1 MEKEVYEPQE
11 LDFVLPEAVRELF
24 PLELEF
30 KGCETEK
37 DIIKKVN
44 EHFNVMFPEN
54 EVTFRYMDE
63 KEKDDIRKT
72 YCELVEKDLPQAEE
86 ALTEAVNTA
95 KSIKSSAESRLQSVR
110 KQISDL
116 AAEVND
122 GTVQKKLPS
131 TKTWRIALN
140 GYFLFYS
147 LLNGRVVLVKA
158 EKISSY
164 DKSSLW
170 AQEDKNRTAMMELFG
185 LDFPEVDV
193 PTEEEYDKEHDLE
206 PDEEVYGED
215 DFNEMVGGDE

>member
-1 MEKEVYEPQE
+1 MEKEIYEPQV
-11 LDFVLPEAVRELF
+11 LDFVLPEAVREMF

-54 EVTFRYMDE
+54 EMTYRYMDD
-63 KEKDDIRKT
+63 KEKDDIRKE
-72 YCELVEKDLPQAEE
+72 YCELVEKDLPEAEQNMI
-86 ALTEAVNTA
+86 EAVNTA

-147 LLNGRVVLVKA
+147 LLNGKVVLVKA

-170 AQEDKNRTAMMELFG
+170 AQEDRNRTAMMELFG
-185 LDFPEVDV
+185 LDFPEVNI
-193 PTEEEYDKEHDLE
+193 PTDEVHDEEHDLL
-206 PDEEVYGED
+206 PDDEISGED
-215 DFNEMVGGDE
+215 ELNKLLGEDE

>member
-1 MEKEVYEPQE
+1 MEKEIYEPQV
-11 LDFVLPEAVRELF
+11 LDFVLPEAVREMF

-54 EVTFRYMDE
+54 EMAYRYMDD
-63 KEKDDIRKT
+63 KEKDDIRKE
-72 YCELVEKDLPQAEE
+72 YCELVEKDLPEAEQNMI
-86 ALTEAVNTA
+86 EAVNTA

-147 LLNGRVVLVKA
+147 LLNGKVVLVKA

-170 AQEDKNRTAMMELFG
+170 AQEDRNRTAMMELFG
-185 LDFPEVDV
+185 LDFPEVNI
-193 PTEEEYDKEHDLE
+193 PTDEVHDEEHDLL
-206 PDEEVYGED
+206 PDDEISGED
-215 DFNEMVGGDE
+215 ELNELLGEDE